1 MVEKL
6 LKIIL
11 LKVELPKFNDEIS
24 LLIKSIISSALE
36 FVILFKILLE
46 TFLKDFTWSLSIS
59 RNFPFS

>member
-1 MVEKL
+1 L
-6 LKIIL
+6 LPLPVKIIL

-46 TFLKDFTWSLSIS
+46 TTFK
-59 RNFPFS
+59 